1 MAENTTGN
9 TQKKTKMSG
18 RVTVDQEI
26 CKGCSLCVSVCP
38 RNIMALDRKTLNSKG
53 YNPAVCTDQEQC
65 IACGFCGIICPDSAI
80 TVEREK

>member
-1 MAENTTGN
+1 MAENTAGN
-9 TQKKTKMSG
+9 TQKKTKIKG

-38 RNIMALDRKTLNSKG
+38 RNIMELDRKTLNSKG
-53 YNPAVCTDQEQC
+53 YNPAACTNQEQC